1 MLPESSFN
9 VPTQPHFSVEQDRYL
24 EDILLPAPG
33 RDPDP
38 ISIVRY
44 YYRFRH
50 LLISFVVNDLK
61 SRYVGSFIG
70 FFWTVLDPILE
81 LLIYT
86 FVFSVI
92 LQVRFDEQG
101 DTVQYALFLFC
112 GMVAWFNVQE
122 SLSRATPVLEESAHL
137 IKKMNFPALIL
148 PLHVVLS
155 GTLNQVIRTA
165 VLLSALEITGYGL
178 SYHILLLPLVMG
190 LQVMLLLGLAMIL
203 ATIHVFFKDI
213 GHIVKVGL
221 MVWMFITPI
230 FYPPSI
236 FPERFKVVLVLNPMS
251 HLIGIYQELLL
262 NHRMP
267 HEGSVIIL
275 ATFTLFSFIIGNLFF
290 ARYQGQFAEL
300 V

>member
-1 MLPESSFN
+1 MLADSSFN
-9 VPTQPHFSVEQDRYL
+9 VPQEAHPERLRDPGL
-24 EDILLPAPG
+24 EDLILPAPS

-38 ISIVRY
+38 IAIFRY
-44 YYRFRH
+44 YYRFRG
-50 LLISFVVNDLK
+50 LLFSFVINDLK

-92 LQVRFDEQG
+92 LQVQFGEDG
-101 DTVQYALFLFC
+101 DTLHYALFLFC
-112 GMVAWFNVQE
+112 GMVSWFNVQE
-122 SLSRATPVLEESAHL
+122 SLSRATPVLEENAHL

-165 VLLSALEITGYGL
+165 VLLCGLTITGYGL
-178 SYHILLLPLVMG
+178 SYHVLFLPLVM
-190 LQVMLLLGLAMIL
+190 LIQVLLLLGLAMIL
-203 ATIHVFFKDI
+203 ATLHVFFKDI
-213 GHIVKVGL
+213 GHLVKVGL

-230 FYPPSI
+230 FYPPAI
-236 FPERFKVVLVLNPMS
+236 FPEQFKVILVLNPMA

-262 NHRMP
+262 NHRFP

-275 ATFTLFSFIIGNLFF
+275 ATFTLFSFIIGNFFF
-290 ARYQGQFAEL
+290 ARYQGQFSDL

>member
-1 MLPESSFN
+1 M
-9 VPTQPHFSVEQDRYL
+9 

-38 ISIVRY
+38 ISMARY
-44 YYRFRH
+44 YYRFRG
-50 LLISFVVNDLK
+50 LLFSFVVNDLK

-92 LQVRFDEQG
+92 LQVRFDSEG
-101 DTVQYALFLFC
+101 DTVHYALFLFC

-122 SLSRATPVLEESAHL
+122 SLSRATPVLAESAHL

-155 GTLNQVIRTA
+155 GTLNQIIRTG
-165 VLLSALEITGYGL
+165 VLLLGLSVTGYGL
-178 SYHILLLPLVMG
+178 SYHVLFLPLVIA
-190 LQVMLLLGLAMIL
+190 LQVVLLLGLAMIL
-203 ATIHVFFKDI
+203 ATLHVFFKDI
-213 GHIVKVGL
+213 GHMVKMGL

-230 FYPPSI
+230 FYPPASI
-236 FPERFKVVLVLNPMS
+236 PEQFKFMLVLNPMA

-262 NHRMP
+262 NHRLP

-290 ARYQGQFAEL
+290 ARYQGQFADL